1 MQNIPL
7 TQYIAQN
14 NYNAAEHIVMAN
26 GFNKPENPQQTLNA
40 LNYLLINKGEVILD
54 QLADAHPDYELI
66 EKRVEL
72 KNKSRNGKCKMSEEK
87 SNANGREENQE
98 NADGRQNV
106 KTNEQRRRMF
116 IQEMQ
121 IADEKTS
128 NLDGAK
134 VASNDDKLLK
144 MMIIG
149 SATILAGI
157 LIYKIA

>member
-1 MQNIPL
+1 
-7 TQYIAQN
+7 
-14 NYNAAEHIVMAN
+14 
-26 GFNKPENPQQTLNA
+26 
-40 LNYLLINKGEVILD
+40 
-54 QLADAHPDYELI
+54 
-66 EKRVEL
+66 
-72 KNKSRNGKCKMSEEK
+72 MSEEK